1 LLRRSYNYAE
11 TTNETMMHNGTILNV
26 DNSSMERSSA
36 GIEGY
41 IETKVG
47 QGYIV
52 P

>member
-1 LLRRSYNYAE
+1 MTVNINRLRRKIE
-11 TTNETMMHNGTILNV
+11 Q
-26 DNSSMERSSA
+26 A
-36 GIEGY
+36 GMNGY